1 MAGTHQEIL
10 ATHLEFQSLTERNI
24 LPLSFLF
31 FLLSGKISLCN
42 VLWIEL
48 LGDPNS
54 YFKTPII
61 NVIVFGDEDF
71 VR

>member
-10 ATHLEFQSLTERNI
+10 TTHLEFQSLTERNI

-54 YFKTPII
+54 YFKTPLI